1 MPRGGRALPDPA
13 MAASSSRAAASSPVP
28 SRAGVSFKGEHAE
41 AVCGDRP
48 DIGWF
53 EVHPENY
60 MVAGGPRLATLEAVR
75 EAYPLSLHGVGLSL
89 GGAERLDREHL
100 AALRALVERYRP
112 GLVSE
117 HIAWSAHGGVWF
129 ADLLPPSL
137 NRAALDRLCD
147 NIDEM
152 QEALGRPILIENPA
166 SYLILPDCEI
176 DELAFIVE
184 AARRTGCGLLVDV
197 NNIHVSAVNTGID
210 AEAYV
215 DAVPDGLIGEI
226 HLAGFS
232 VDDAGTE
239 RLLIDSHGAAVDD
252 AVWRLYARLIERVG
266 ARPTLVE
273 WDKDIPAWD
282 ALYAEALKADSLL
295 SRLAE
300 PVPA

>member
-1 MPRGGRALPDPA
+1 MTASPPF
-13 MAASSSRAAASSPVP
+13 AASPPVP

-41 AVCGDRP
+41 TVCGGRP

-60 MVAGGPRLATLEAVR
+60 MVAGGPRPAALEAVR
-75 EAYPLSLHGVGLSL
+75 DAYPLSLHGVGLSL
-89 GGAERLDREHL
+89 GGAERLDRGHL

-117 HIAWSAHGGVWF
+117 HIAWSAEGGVWF

-137 NRAALDRLCD
+137 SPAGLDRLCD

-152 QEALGRPILIENPA
+152 QEALGRQVLIENPA
-166 SYLILPDCEI
+166 GYLVLPDREM
-176 DELAFIVE
+176 DEPEFIVA
-184 AARRTGCGLLVDV
+184 AARRTGCGVLLDV
-197 NNIHVSAVNTGID
+197 NNIHVSAVNTGLD
-210 AEAYV
+210 AAAYV
-215 DAVPDGLIGEI
+215 DAIPGELIGEI
-226 HLAGFS
+226 HLAGFTR
-232 VDDAGTE
+232 DEAAGE
-239 RLLIDSHGAAVDD
+239 PLLIDSHGAAVDD

-273 WDKDIPAWD
+273 WDERIPAWD
-282 ALYAEALKADSLL
+282 VLHGEAMKADALL
-295 SRLAE
+295 ARLAE

>member
-1 MPRGGRALPDPA
+1 MT
-13 MAASSSRAAASSPVP
+13 ASPPIAAAGPAVP
-28 SRAGVSFKGEHAE
+28 CRAGVSFKGEHAE
-41 AVCGDRP
+41 TVCADRP

-60 MVAGGPRLATLEAVR
+60 MVAGGPRPAMLEAVR
-75 EAYPLSLHGVGLSL
+75 ETYPLSLHGVGLSL
-89 GGAERLDREHL
+89 GGAARLDRGHL
-100 AALRALVERYRP
+100 TALRALVERFRP

-117 HIAWSAHGGVWF
+117 HIAWSAEGGVWF

-137 NRAALDRLCD
+137 SPAGLDRLCD

-152 QEALGRPILIENPA
+152 QDALARQILIENPA
-166 SYLILPDCEI
+166 GYLVLPDCEM
-176 DELAFIVE
+176 DEPEFIAE

-197 NNIHVSAVNTGID
+197 NNIHVSAVNTGLD
-210 AEAYV
+210 AESYV
-215 DAVPDGLIGEI
+215 DAIPGEAIGEI
-226 HLAGFS
+226 HLAGFT
-232 VDDAGTE
+232 VDRAAGE

-282 ALYAEALKADSLL
+282 VLHAEAMKADSLL
-295 SRLAE
+295 ARLAE

>member
-1 MPRGGRALPDPA
+1 MT
-13 MAASSSRAAASSPVP
+13 ASSRTAAVSSPVP
-28 SRAGVSFKGEHAE
+28 SRAGIAFKGEHAD
-41 AVCGDRP
+41 AVCEGRP

-60 MVAGGPRLATLEAVR
+60 MVAGGPRLAVLEALR

-89 GGAERLDREHL
+89 GGAERLDRDHL

-117 HIAWSAHGGVWF
+117 HIAWSSHGGVWF

-137 NRAALDRLCD
+137 DRAGLDRLCD
-147 NIDEM
+147 NVDEM
-152 QEALGRPILIENPA
+152 QEAVGRPVLIENPA
-166 SYLILPDCEI
+166 SYLVLPDCET
-176 DELAFIVE
+176 DEVAFLVE

-197 NNIHVSAVNTGID
+197 NNIHVSAVNTGLD
-210 AEAYV
+210 ADAYV
-215 DAVPDGLIGEI
+215 DAIPGETIGEI
-226 HLAGFS
+226 HLAGFT
-232 VDDAGTE
+232 VDDAGGE

-252 AVWRLYARLIERVG
+252 AVWRLYARLIDRVG

-282 ALYAEALKADSLL
+282 VLYGEAMKAETLL

>member
-1 MPRGGRALPDPA
+1 MV
-13 MAASSSRAAASSPVP
+13 AAGSSVP
-28 SRAGVSFKGEHAE
+28 CRAGAGFKGEHAE
-41 AVCGDRP
+41 AVLHARP

-60 MVAGGPRLATLEAVR
+60 MVAGGPRPAMLEAVR
-75 EAYPLSLHGVGLSL
+75 ESWPLSLHGVGLSL
-89 GGAERLDREHL
+89 GGAERLDRDHL

-137 NRAALDRLCD
+137 SAAGLERLCD

-152 QEALGRPILIENPA
+152 QEALGRPVLIENPA
-166 SYLILPDCEI
+166 SYLVLPDGEI
-176 DELAFIVE
+176 DEPAFLVE

-197 NNIHVSAVNTGID
+197 NNIHVSAANTGLD

-215 DAVPDGLIGEI
+215 DAMPGELVGEI
-226 HLAGFS
+226 HLAGFA
-232 VDDAGTE
+232 VDDEGGE
-239 RLLIDSHGAAVDD
+239 GVLIDSHGAAVDE

-273 WDKDIPAWD
+273 WDKDIPDWD
-282 ALYAEALKADSLL
+282 VLYAEAMKAESLL

-300 PVPA
+300 PVRA

>member
-1 MPRGGRALPDPA
+1 
-13 MAASSSRAAASSPVP
+13 MAVSFSVAAFPPQIP
-28 SRAGVSFKGEHAE
+28 SRAGVGFKGEHAE
-41 AVCGDRP
+41 TVFGDRP

-60 MVAGGPRLATLEAVR
+60 MVAGGPRLALLEELR
-75 EAYPLSLHGVGLSL
+75 NAYPLSLHGVGLSL
-89 GGAERLDREHL
+89 GGAERLDVDHL
-100 AALRALVERYRP
+100 IALLALVDRFQP

-117 HIAWSAHGGVWF
+117 HIAWSTHSGIWF

-137 NRAALDRLCD
+137 SRAGLDCLCD

-166 SYLILPDCEI
+166 SYLILPDCEM

-273 WDKDIPAWD
+273 WDKDIPDWE
-282 ALYAEALKADSLL
+282 LLHAEAMEAETCLARL
-295 SRLAE
+295 SE